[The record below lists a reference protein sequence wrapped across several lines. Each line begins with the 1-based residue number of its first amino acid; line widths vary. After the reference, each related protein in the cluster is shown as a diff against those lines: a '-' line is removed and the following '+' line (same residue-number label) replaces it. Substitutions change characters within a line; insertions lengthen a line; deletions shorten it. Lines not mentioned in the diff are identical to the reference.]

1 MNPTAMLFS
10 PINPISIGLKAP
22 PATPITIYDEA
33 FLVRVPIFE
42 SPSAKIVGNM
52 IDIKKKVVYRAYN
65 DILPRAR
72 ITRSMHTDEI
82 KENKTSSLLGVV
94 HFISILPESLP
105 TMNKV
110 IQPKARNLDAF
121 SGSIL
126 GSCSVT

>member
-10 PINPISIGLKAP
+10 PINPMSIGLKAP

-33 FLVRVPIFE
+33 FLVRVPMFE

-82 KENKTSSLLGVV
+82 KENRTSLFKFSDKE
-94 HFISILPESLP
+94 ILKP
-105 TMNKV
+105 TRTKFRQAQSEQSEN
-110 IQPKARNLDAF
+110 
-121 SGSIL
+121 
-126 GSCSVT
+126 

>member
-65 DILPRAR
+65 VFFPER
-72 ITRSMHTDEI
+72 E
-82 KENKTSSLLGVV
+82 
-94 HFISILPESLP
+94 LPEACIRMKS
-105 TMNKV
+105 KRIGQAV
-110 IQPKARNLDAF
+110 YWA
-121 SGSIL
+121 
-126 GSCSVT
+126 